1 MAGKEKTRNNSD
13 ERDFVR
19 RNASRVRRM
28 EGVHKE
34 MRKEIKGGVT
44 TKCKFVYRCEV
55 GRRNRRKR
63 AERLLLRLAPVLA
76 PPFGVSRFAGSRC
89 SGQYGLH
96 LIWLYT
102 SRRPL
107 FCFSPP

>member
-34 MRKEIKGGVT
+34 MRKETKG
-44 TKCKFVYRCEV
+44 
-55 GRRNRRKR
+55 
-63 AERLLLRLAPVLA
+63 
-76 PPFGVSRFAGSRC
+76 S
-89 SGQYGLH
+89 
-96 LIWLYT
+96 
-102 SRRPL
+102 
-107 FCFSPP
+107 